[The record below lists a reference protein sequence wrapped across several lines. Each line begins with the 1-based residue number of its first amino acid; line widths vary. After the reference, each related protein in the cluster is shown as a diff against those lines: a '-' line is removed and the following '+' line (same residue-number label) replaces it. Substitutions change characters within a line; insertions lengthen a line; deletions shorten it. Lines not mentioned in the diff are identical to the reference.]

1 MTYTTEELIEIL
13 DRELQANW
21 QGKRVVLSSAERI
34 NDPVVAKLLDMDRV
48 SKVFAYQ
55 DFRTQI
61 HQYQQ
66 QHQVSGI
73 IWRNCTF
80 QDQTIRYPE
89 VCDRLIAI
97 DTDKAILIESKAL
110 IIDFWHRVTVGMNF
124 WLANAP
130 GSKHKSRSPILPGK
144 VPYSKNKQANT
155 SLHEKIS
162 REYVERAI
170 SQAEWAEIDATR
182 TEIYLGL
189 CWGDPSE
196 YRYQWA
202 KPKSGCDRIIAAE
215 KEPSSIKI

>member
-97 DTDKAILIESKAL
+97 ESDKAILIESKAL

-124 WLANAP
+124 WLANMP
-130 GSKHKSRSPILPGK
+130 GSNNKFRSQVPLVKS
-144 VPYSKNKQANT
+144 PYSKNKQANS

-162 REYVERAI
+162 PEYVDRAI

-182 TEIYLGL
+182 REIYLGL